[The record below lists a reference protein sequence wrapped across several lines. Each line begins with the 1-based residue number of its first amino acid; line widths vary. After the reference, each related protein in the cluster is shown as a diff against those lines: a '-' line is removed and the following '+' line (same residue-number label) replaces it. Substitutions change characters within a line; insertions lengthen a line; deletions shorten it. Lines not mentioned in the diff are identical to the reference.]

1 MRDIFTPLLS
11 ASWLNS
17 PMSSLR
23 PALDVGEYL
32 SLWNNLNNNRMG
44 VILAWGKSSHRTFAM
59 GVRCLSRSNSVRI
72 LSSLFRFAA
81 AMALMMG
88 SSPRGAATQDG
99 MVTHPHTTHDA
110 DGCLHKT
117 WCHPP
122 RATDTCPGHYSYTHV
137 CMCCKCMEKLFFAW
151 QSHQW
156 AQVKTLPTQ
165 PMTNQAKPTDACREQ
180 THVMIHQAT
189 ATDAWGR
196 APLGRTLC
204 PHRPPAV
211 LCVLRETIPVAP
223 EGGEASWQCYP

>member
-23 PALDVGEYL
+23 PASEVGEYL

-44 VILAWGKSSHRTFAM
+44 VILAWGKSPHRTFAM

-110 DGCLHKT
+110 DGCLHEN
-117 WCHPP
+117 H
-122 RATDTCPGHYSYTHV
+122 
-137 CMCCKCMEKLFFAW
+137 
-151 QSHQW
+151 
-156 AQVKTLPTQ
+156 
-165 PMTNQAKPTDACREQ
+165 QAKPTDAWREQ
-180 THVMIHQAT
+180 TQVMTHQAT

-196 APLGRTLC
+196 TPL
-204 PHRPPAV
+204 
-211 LCVLRETIPVAP
+211 
-223 EGGEASWQCYP
+223 ASPLKNSK